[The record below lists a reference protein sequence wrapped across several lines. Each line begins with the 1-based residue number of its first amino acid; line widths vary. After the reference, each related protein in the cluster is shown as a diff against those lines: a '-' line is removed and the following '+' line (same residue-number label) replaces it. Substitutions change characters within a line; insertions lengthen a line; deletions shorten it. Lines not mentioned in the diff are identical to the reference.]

1 MPAQGLHARFVGALV
16 FSVACALA
24 VPAPA
29 QTLPSD
35 PGNTGPE
42 AMLGL
47 AEKALTSLYPALKKM
62 RKPIAG
68 LGGSQGRWT
77 LPDAVLGD
85 QTYDGTVFLSASK
98 VSRVEYI
105 NAASQENCRSGFSFE
120 RAKAFLTQRFG
131 ESQANGTME
140 SHGNASYSLAFSDE
154 TTDASLYLSESP
166 NLCLTRI
173 VYKLYLEKG
182 ADTL

>member
-1 MPAQGLHARFVGALV
+1 MLACTLAL
-16 FSVACALA
+16 
-24 VPAPA
+24 PAPA
-29 QTLPSD
+29 QMQPNE
-35 PGNTGPE
+35 PGSTAPE

-47 AEKALTSLYPALKKM
+47 AEKALTSLYPALKKL
-62 RKPIAG
+62 RKPIVG
-68 LGGSQGRWT
+68 PGGSQGRWMLT
-77 LPDAVLGD
+77 EVVLGD

-105 NAASQENCRSGFSFE
+105 NAANQANCRSGQSFE

-173 VYKLYLEKG
+173 VYKLHLEKD
-182 ADTL
+182 ANTL